1 MIRIA
6 LRGLLSRKL
15 RTSLTAFAVVLGIA
29 MVAGAYVL
37 TDTINKSFNTL
48 MASAREGTS
57 AVISAESLVKNGST
71 SDRPTVPASL
81 LERVGSLP
89 GVERAYGVVETES
102 ARLIDAKG
110 NPVGP
115 AGPPALG
122 FGRDASTIGQKDAFK
137 IVEGRWASGPSEV
150 AIDIASAK
158 KAHVSAGDT
167 IRVEG
172 SGPLERV
179 RVVGL
184 LQWGS
189 SDSLG
194 GATMAVF
201 DLATGQRLFG
211 LAERLTEI
219 DVDAKAGV
227 SPAQVLKEIKPLL
240 PAHARALT
248 VDEQI
253 KEDQSEWASFATIIR
268 YALLTFAGI
277 ALFVGAFV
285 IFNTLSI
292 TVAQRTREMA
302 TLRTIGASRRQILG
316 GVIVEGLTIGLMASV
331 AGIGAGIGLAKLL
344 SALMGVIGIDV
355 PRTATVYAPR
365 TFVISIATGIVVTL
379 LASLGPALRATRVPP
394 IAAVREGSTL
404 PRSRFAR
411 LRPLVSGLA
420 VAASLAVIGTGLFGS
435 FAQASQRLLA
445 LASGCALFFI
455 AVALLSSYFVRPL
468 ARLVGLPGSILG
480 GASGKLARENA
491 MRAPARTAST
501 AAALMIGLALV
512 TFVSVLA
519 RGLTRSTEV
528 AIKKQVST
536 DYVIRAKDNYSSFSN
551 ATATT
556 LARVPGV
563 EKAVA
568 LRADTVIAYGKQAQI
583 SGVDPAAIRSVYHF
597 DWKQGSSAS
606 LSELGRDGAIVM
618 DSFARKHKLA
628 PGDRFTVTMPD
639 GRKLLLHV
647 VATNKQPDFFPLLG
661 KITVSQAGFDAAYR
675 TNPKTT
681 ATVFLRT
688 ADGQS
693 ERVERSLTSALA
705 AFPSVG
711 LKTEQQAIDAQSSD
725 LNTLLAMFYVLL
737 GLAVVIS
744 FFGIVNTLALAVFE
758 RTRELGMLR
767 AVGMTRRQ
775 VRRMIR
781 YESVTI
787 SLIGAALGIPVGIF
801 LAAMATTALS
811 RYEVVFSLPIV
822 SLTVFALVAVVLGM
836 LAAILPARRA
846 SRLNVLEALQY
857 E

>member
-1 MIRIA
+1 MTRIA
-6 LRGLLSRKL
+6 LRGLFSRKL
-15 RTSLTAFAVVLGIA
+15 RTSLTALAIVLGIA
-29 MVAGAYVL
+29 MVAGTYVL

-48 MASAREGTS
+48 MASARSGTS
-57 AVISAESLVKNGST
+57 AVISGKSLVNGGST

-81 LERVGSLP
+81 LERVASVP
-89 GVERAYGVVETES
+89 GVQRAYGAVETES
-102 ARLIDAKG
+102 ARMIDAKG
-110 NPVGP
+110 NTVGP

-122 FGRDASTIGQKDAFK
+122 FGRDASTIGKKDAFK
-137 IVEGRWASGPSEV
+137 IVEGRWASGPGEV
-150 AIDIASAK
+150 AIDVLSAK
-158 KAHVSAGDT
+158 KAHATVGDT
-167 IRVEG
+167 ISVEG
-172 SGPLERV
+172 SGPLERF

-189 SDSLG
+189 SNSLG

-201 DLATGQRLFG
+201 SLATGQRLFG
-211 LAERLTEI
+211 MTGRLTEI

-227 SPAQVLKEIKPLL
+227 SPAHLVKEIKPLL
-240 PAHARALT
+240 PAHVQALT

-253 KEDQSEWASFATIIR
+253 KKDQSEWTSFAKIIR

-316 GVIVEGLTIGLMASV
+316 GVITEGLTIGLIASLV
-331 AGIGAGIGLAKLL
+331 GIAFGIGLAKLL
-344 SALMGVIGIDV
+344 SALMGTIGIDV

-365 TFVISIATGIVVTL
+365 TFVISIATGIIVTL

-404 PRSRFAR
+404 PRGRFAY
-411 LRPLVSGLA
+411 LRPIVSGLLLA
-420 VAASLAVIGTGLFGS
+420 TSLAAIGMGLFGS
-435 FAQASQRLLA
+435 VGQASQRLITLA
-445 LASGCALFFI
+445 AGCALFFI
-455 AVALLSSYFVRPL
+455 ALALVSSHFMRPL
-468 ARLVGLPGSILG
+468 ARLVGSPGSILG
-480 GASGKLARENA
+480 GVSGKLARENA

-536 DYVIRAKDNYSSFSN
+536 DYVVAAKPGGNAFSN
-551 ATATT
+551 ATAST

-568 LRADTVIAYGKQAQI
+568 LRSDTVIAYRKQAQI
-583 SGVDPAAIRSVYHF
+583 TGIDPTVIRSVYHF
-597 DWKQGSSAS
+597 NWKDGSSDS
-606 LSELGRDGAIVM
+606 LARLDKDGAILQ
-618 DSFARKHKLA
+618 DSFAREHHLSA
-628 PGDRFTVTMPD
+628 GDRLTVTMPD
-639 GRKLLLHV
+639 GRKLSLRV
-647 VATNKQPDFFPLLG
+647 VATNKQSEFFSLLG
-661 KITVSQAGFDAAYR
+661 QITVSQAGFDAAYK
-675 TNPKTT
+675 NPKTT
-681 ATVFLRT
+681 TALFLRT
-688 ADGQS
+688 AGGQS
-693 ERVERSLTSALA
+693 EAIAGRLRSALV
-705 AFPSVG
+705 AFPSVQ
-711 LKTEQQAIDAQSSD
+711 LRTEQQAIDDQSSGM
-725 LNTLLAMFYVLL
+725 NALLAMFYVLL

-744 FFGIVNTLALAVFE
+744 FFGIVNTLALSVFE

-775 VRRMIR
+775 ARRMIR
-781 YESVTI
+781 HESVTI
-787 SLIGAALGIPVGIF
+787 CLIGAALGIPVGVF

-811 RYEVVFSLPIV
+811 RYDVVFSLPVV
-822 SLTVFALVAVVLGM
+822 SLTVFALAAVVAGM